1 MVYPPLLLSK
11 EEGSK
16 ARKGY
21 NIRVLIGMDVAFSS
35 LYWYESNYEHMNRYC
50 NNEGST
56 GALIVTAF
64 FVAGIEITDI
74 AGYVGRLYCV

>member
-1 MVYPPLLLSK
+1 
-11 EEGSK
+11 
-16 ARKGY
+16 
-21 NIRVLIGMDVAFSS
+21 MDVAFSS

-64 FVAGIEITDI
+64 FVEGIEITDI